1 MDVALLKFFS
11 ESSSSLPSA
20 KDPGI
25 GEAATKE
32 ANTAVSRVLT
42 EKQPQQSSSVPADC
56 PKVKWKYTSFSAEQ
70 RASIG
75 HYAAE
80 HGNSFT
86 VKKFKSDFEQGLG
99 D

>member
-32 ANTAVSRVLT
+32 ANAAVSRVQT
-42 EKQPQQSSSVPADC
+42 EKQQQQSSSVPADHL
-56 PKVKWKYTSFSAEQ
+56 KIKRKYALFSAEQ
-70 RASIG
+70 KASIRR
-75 HYAAE
+75 YAAK
-80 HGNSFT
+80 HGNFFA
-86 VKKFKSDFEQGLG
+86 VKKF
-99 D
+99 